1 MAMTYTNAAGNLV
14 SNSVDPIRTS
24 YTPTFHHT
32 WRAIEETIPLGVQLT
47 LTITREGCAPTIL
60 LYTKKEAGWVDFF
73 GYAHN
78 AAEPLD
84 LASTLDA
91 AGYSIAVKI
100 D

>member
-14 SNSVDPIRTS
+14 SNSVDTIRTS
-24 YTPTFHHT
+24 YTPTFHHN
-32 WRAIEETIPLGVQLT
+32 WRTVEETIPLGIQLT
-47 LTITREGCAPTIL
+47 LTATRESCAPTVL
-60 LYTKKEAGWVDFF
+60 LYTKKEAGWVDSF

-84 LASTLDA
+84 LASALDA

>member
-32 WRAIEETIPLGVQLT
+32 CRAIEETIPLGIQLT
-47 LTITREGCAPTIL
+47 LTITREGCAPTML
-60 LYTKKEAGWVDFF
+60 LYTKKEAGWVDSF

-84 LASTLDA
+84 LASALDA

>member
-14 SNSVDPIRTS
+14 SNSVDHILTS

-32 WRAIEETIPLGVQLT
+32 WRAIEETIPLGIQLT
-47 LTITREGCAPTIL
+47 LTITREGCAPTML
-60 LYTKKEAGWVDFF
+60 LYTKKEAGWGDSF

-84 LASTLDA
+84 LASALDA